1 MLTKMRRGS
10 NRWRRRYSGGGE
22 EDGVV
27 LGWCRVCGLDGG
39 LLGWR
44 LLLRLA
50 SGHGLGGGGDD
61 GGGGDAAAAAAAAS
75 AASVASVALVGGV
88 PGADG
93 HSCLDDDD
101 EGGQA
106 CVFLALV
113 ALCTY
118 VCVCVYV
125 CILIPV

>member
-1 MLTKMRRGS
+1 MLIKMRRGS
-10 NRWRRRYSGGGE
+10 KRWRRRYSDGGE
-22 EDGVV
+22 EDGFA
-27 LGWCRVCGLDGG
+27 LGWCRVCRLDGG

-50 SGHGLGGGGDD
+50 LGHGLGGGFG
-61 GGGGDAAAAAAAAS
+61 GGGGDAASAAAAAS
-75 AASVASVALVGGV
+75 IASVDPGALAGGV

-93 HSCLDDDD
+93 HGCLDDDD
-101 EGGQA
+101 QEGQA

-118 VCVCVYV
+118 VCMCIYV
-125 CILIPV
+125 CISLPV